1 MSATIQ
7 QFQLNNPV
15 SYETFFNITR
25 EQAEQGRT
33 SGASQDTLLVESTR
47 LNAQRMKRIDKQFE
61 ITPEV
66 QEVLAGIDR
75 AQKWIVITETWCGD
89 SAQILPFIGKMA
101 AASARIE
108 LQIIL
113 RDENLD
119 FMDQYLTNGRS
130 RSIPKLVSFDAAS
143 GEELASWGPRPKLI
157 QDQIDVF
164 MKANPDASH
173 EELVKEVHTW
183 YAQDKGQAII
193 SELKD
198 FILKTGRTAIP
209 A

>member
-1 MSATIQ
+1 MSASIQ

-33 SGASQDTLLVESTR
+33 SGTSQDTLLVEATR

-61 ITPEV
+61 ITTEM
-66 QEVLAGIDR
+66 QEALAGIDR
-75 AQKWIVITETWCGD
+75 EQKWIVITETWCGD
-89 SAQILPFIGKMA
+89 SAQILPFIGKIA
-101 AASARIE
+101 AASPHID

-164 MKANPDASH
+164 MKANPAATH
-173 EELVKEVHTW
+173 EELSKEVHTW

-198 FILKTGRTAIP
+198 FIVKTGRTAIR